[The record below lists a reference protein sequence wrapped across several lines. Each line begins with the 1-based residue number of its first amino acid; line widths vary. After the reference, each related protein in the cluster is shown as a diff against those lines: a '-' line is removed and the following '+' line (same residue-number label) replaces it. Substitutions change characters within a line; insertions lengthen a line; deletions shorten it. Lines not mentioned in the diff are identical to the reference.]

1 MSVKGL
7 AETLPGVE
15 VRHDIYPTIDPTSAW
30 ETKSFKNKAV
40 FITGASRGIGRV
52 TAITFAKAGAAIAI
66 AARTDSA
73 LEETKADVLKEA
85 PDAKVEKYIVDVKN
99 TAQVEAA
106 VEAAAAAFGRLDVVV
121 ANAGA
126 LTSFEK
132 TMDEKPAAGWW
143 NTFEI
148 NVFGVYNAFRP
159 AAKHLRKTNGTFI
172 AISSLA
178 AQLRWPG
185 GSDYE
190 TSKHTVNRLIEF
202 IAQEN
207 PTVKAFALH
216 PGSILTDMGHDSG
229 LAGQGMPFP
238 DTVELPAVTMLYL
251 ASGKADWLS
260 GRFVEATWDLGQ
272 VEREWK
278 DKILEKDL
286 LINKLDVVG

>member
-7 AETLPGVE
+7 TETLPVE
-15 VRHDIYPTIDPTSAW
+15 ARHEVYPTIDPASAW
-30 ETKSFKNKAV
+30 ASQSFKGKAV
-40 FITGASRGIGRV
+40 FLTGGSRGIGRE
-52 TAITFAKAGAAIAI
+52 TAITFAKAGAAVAV
-66 AARTDSA
+66 AARSEA
-73 LEETKADVLKEA
+73 KLEETKAAVLKEV
-85 PDAKVEKYIVDVKN
+85 PDAKVEKYVVDVKN

-106 VEAAAAAFGRLDVVV
+106 VEAAAAAFGRLDVVI

-126 LTSFEK
+126 LTTFGK
-132 TMDEKPAAGWW
+132 TMDEKPADGWW

-148 NVFGVYNAFRP
+148 NVLGVYNTIRP
-159 AAKHLRKTNGTFI
+159 AAKYLRKTNGTFI

-216 PGSILTDMGHDSG
+216 PGSVATDIAQESG
-229 LAGQGMPFP
+229 LIEQGMEMP
-238 DTVELPAVTMLYL
+238 DPAALPASTMLYL

-260 GRFVEATWDLGQ
+260 GRYVESTWDLGQ

-278 DKILEKDL
+278 EKIIEKDL
-286 LINKLDVVG
+286 LINKLDVVA